1 MKVIISGGGTGG
13 HIFPAIAIADE
24 IKRRYPFA
32 DILFVGA
39 EGKMEMQRVPKAG
52 YRIIG
57 LPVRGLQRRLT
68 LKNLMVPF
76 LLLKSLRRAQTILRS
91 FQPQVVVGVGGFA
104 SGPVLW
110 VAAKEGIPTVIQE
123 QNSYAGLTNRWLA
136 QRVKKICVAYA
147 GMDKYFPESK
157 LVLTGNPVRADIL
170 EVKTKRAEALVYFQV
185 PAGHQVVVVTGGS
198 LGAGSL
204 NAALYQDHAALAG
217 KPIFV
222 LWQTGQSY
230 WERHPELPGII
241 PAQIKVVP
249 FIDRMDLAYAMADLV
264 ICRAGALSISELC
277 VAAQPAI
284 LIPSPNVA
292 EDHQTK
298 NAQMIASAG
307 GCYIVPDNQTT
318 TRLIPLLLELL
329 QNPVDLKKLSIAIG
343 KLGKPQA
350 TQHIVDEIVSLT
362 A

>member
-24 IKRRYPFA
+24 IKKRIPTA

-68 LKNLMVPF
+68 FKNLLVPF
-76 LLLKSLRRAQTILRS
+76 QLLKSLRQAQAILKS
-91 FQPQVVVGVGGFA
+91 FQPHVVVGVGGFA

-110 VAAKEGIPTVIQE
+110 VAAKAGIPTIIQE
-123 QNSYAGLTNRWLA
+123 QNSYAGLTNRWLGR
-136 QRVKKICVAYA
+136 RVKKICVAYD
-147 GMDKYFPESK
+147 GMNKYFPENK
-157 LVLTGNPVRADIL
+157 LVVTGNPVRADLL
-170 EVKTKRAEALVYFQV
+170 EVKSKRAEALAYYQV
-185 PAGHQVVVVTGGS
+185 PSGYQVVVVTGGS

-204 NAALYQDHAALAG
+204 NAAIYQGYPALAG
-217 KPIFV
+217 KAIFV
-222 LWQTGQSY
+222 LWQTGQYY
-230 WERHPELPGII
+230 WDRHPGLSSSVPE
-241 PAQIKVVP
+241 QIKVVP

-264 ICRAGALSISELC
+264 VCRAGALSISELC
-277 VAAQPAI
+277 VAAQAAI
-284 LIPSPNVA
+284 LVPSPNVA

-298 NAQMIASAG
+298 NAQMIANAG

-318 TRLIPLLLELL
+318 THLMATILELL
-329 QNPVDLKKLSIAIG
+329 QKPEALKKLSIDIG
-343 KLGKPQA
+343 RLGKPQA
-350 TQHIVDEIVSLT
+350 TRHIVDEIVRLS